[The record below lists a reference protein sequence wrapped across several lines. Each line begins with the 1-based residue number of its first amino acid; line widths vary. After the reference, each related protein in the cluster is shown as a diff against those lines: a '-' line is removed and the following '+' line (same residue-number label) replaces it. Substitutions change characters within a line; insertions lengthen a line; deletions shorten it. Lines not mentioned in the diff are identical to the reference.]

1 MIQYTAVQ
9 QMGYTHRPG
18 QAPPFAV
25 FPELSPNPSHTTVF
39 PAFSLSS
46 LPRAKNLCSVALQLL
61 CLSQDFMHQDSPLT
75 SSNDVLSASRPS
87 QADDG
92 DPALR
97 PLLRGLH
104 NHSALP
110 GPAMCFPD
118 HCQAPGKLYMVR
130 LPHCEH
136 RQGVGCFRVKTDGS
150 WFIRVHQKRQKLLS
164 LDSS

>member
-1 MIQYTAVQ
+1 
-9 QMGYTHRPG
+9 
-18 QAPPFAV
+18 
-25 FPELSPNPSHTTVF
+25 
-39 PAFSLSS
+39 
-46 LPRAKNLCSVALQLL
+46 
-61 CLSQDFMHQDSPLT
+61 MHQDSPLT

-92 DPALR
+92 DTALR

-118 HCQAPGKLYMVR
+118 HCQAPGKLYTVR

-136 RQGVGCFRVKTDGS
+136 RQGVGCLRVKTDGS
-150 WFIRVHQKRQKLLS
+150 
-164 LDSS
+164 